1 MRADEASEPL
11 EQEMMGQGGGIETSS
26 SGSGSRFGRIQSHEG
41 KATEGPKELMLLTVT
56 VVKGTADKHQHFDLY
71 FAIKN

>member
-56 VVKGTADKHQHFDLY
+56 VVKGTADKHHHSDLCY
-71 FAIKN
+71 